1 MDKIVINKAKSFK
14 EAQEWEDNYCISKTA
29 KERLS
34 DVQICREN
42 YFKIKGIN
50 AGRKRL
56 RRVFRI
62 VKQISG

>member
-14 EAQEWEDNYCISKTA
+14 EAQEWQDNYYMSKTGR
-29 KERLS
+29 ERLS

>member
-14 EAQEWEDNYCISKTA
+14 EAQDWQDNYYMSKTA

-50 AGRKRL
+50 ACRKRL

>member
-1 MDKIVINKAKSFK
+1 LDKIVINKTKSFK
-14 EAQEWEDNYCISKTA
+14 EAQNWQNNYYISKTV

-56 RRVFRI
+56 RRIFRI

>member
-1 MDKIVINKAKSFK
+1 VDKIVINKAKSFK
-14 EAQEWEDNYCISKTA
+14 EAQEWQNNYYISKPV

-34 DVQICREN
+34 DVQRCREN

-56 RRVFRI
+56 RRIFRV
-62 VKQISG
+62 VKQVSG

>member
-1 MDKIVINKAKSFK
+1 MDKIVINKTKSFK
-14 EAQEWEDNYCISKTA
+14 EAQNWQNNYYISKTV

-56 RRVFRI
+56 RRIFRI

>member
-14 EAQEWEDNYCISKTA
+14 EAQEWQDNYYMSKTA

-42 YFKIKGIN
+42 YFKIKRIN